1 MFHTE
6 YILLQS
12 RPFNKTSIINKFSD
26 LVYDVLGQFKAEHLN
41 RLIHS
46 VGEDI
51 SDEKIK
57 MDVIDGIISKRCN
70 SLKKLFSSLSI
81 NEQFYV
87 MAHLNLDLLTP
98 KVEYPNPV
106 FVNLVHSFVR
116 EMILTGH

>member
-12 RPFNKTSIINKFSD
+12 RPFNKNSIINKFSD
-26 LVYDVLGQFKAEHLN
+26 LVYDVLGQFKQEHLD
-41 RLIHS
+41 RLIYS

-51 SDEKIK
+51 SDEKVR

-70 SLKKLFSSLSI
+70 SLKKLFSNLSI

-87 MAHLNLDLLTP
+87 LAHLNLDLLTP
-98 KVEYPNPV
+98 KVERPNPV

-116 EMILTGH
+116 EMILTG